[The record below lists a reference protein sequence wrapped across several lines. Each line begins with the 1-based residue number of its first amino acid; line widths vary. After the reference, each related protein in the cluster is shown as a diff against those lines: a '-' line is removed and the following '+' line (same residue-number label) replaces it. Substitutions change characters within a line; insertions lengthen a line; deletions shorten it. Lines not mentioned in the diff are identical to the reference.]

1 MGLAL
6 EPKLLVLDEPTQGL
20 AQSEIADFCRLVAEI
35 AKDATVLLIE
45 HNMGVV
51 MELAERITV
60 LANGRIL
67 AEGTPEEIRAN
78 REVQQAYLGT

>member
-1 MGLAL
+1 
-6 EPKLLVLDEPTQGL
+6 
-20 AQSEIADFCRLVAEI
+20 
-35 AKDATVLLIE
+35 
-45 HNMGVV
+45 MGVV